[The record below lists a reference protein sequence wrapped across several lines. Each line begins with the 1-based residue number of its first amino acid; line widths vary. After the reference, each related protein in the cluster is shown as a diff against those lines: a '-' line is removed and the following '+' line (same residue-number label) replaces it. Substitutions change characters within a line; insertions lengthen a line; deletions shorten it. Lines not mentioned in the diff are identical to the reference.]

1 MADISRELAA
11 ILAAI
16 YGRDVRGSIHDA
28 LKKTNDAT
36 EVALLAGTEI
46 DSPTSPTTG
55 YFNGSLYMNTDHWN
69 LWQCQGTEPDDLAW
83 VDLGQFGGQDGTSVV
98 SITKDGVDPLNPNVD
113 IYKITYSDIAPSYFY
128 VTNGIDGTHGSVW
141 YKGTALTGSGS
152 VQGFPGVATDMYL
165 NSSTGGI
172 YQCTRTGD
180 GTSTSTGALWDYV
193 MTLGGGGGSVTY
205 LEDLDDVAL
214 FSEQVHEKLRY
225 EQRTV
230 SGVTK
235 NVWTNVPDDM
245 WTDPVVCAEDDYTK
259 TITVPDATRAYD
271 AYFECPDGVQSP
283 EVLNLYPASSTTVTV
298 VFRPVTAAQAGTG
311 NQCKLKLRGL
321 A

>member
-11 ILAAI
+11 ILSAV

-36 EVALLAGTEI
+36 EVALLAGTDV
-46 DSPTSPTTG
+46 DSPSSSTEG
-55 YFNGSLYMNTDHWN
+55 YFNGSLYINSDTWS

-83 VDLGQFGGQDGTSVV
+83 VNLGQFGGQDGTAIV
-98 SITKDGVDPLNPNVD
+98 SITKDGVDPDHPNID
-113 IYKITYSDIAPSYFY
+113 IYKITYSDIEPSYFY

-141 YKGTALTGSGS
+141 YKGTALTGPGS

-180 GTSTSTGALWDYV
+180 GTTTQSGALWDYV
-193 MTLGGGGGSVTY
+193 MTLGGGGGSVVY
-205 LEDLDDVAL
+205 LDDLDDVTL
-214 FSEQVHEKLRY
+214 VSEHNHQKLAHNGSY
-225 EQRTV
+225 
-230 SGVTK
+230 
-235 NVWTNVPDDM
+235 WTNVDDDL
-245 WTDPVVCAEDDYTK
+245 WTDPVVCEEDDYTK

-311 NQCKLKLRGL
+311 QQCKLKLRGL

>member
-1 MADISRELAA
+1 MADISKELAA

-16 YGRDVRGSIHDA
+16 YGRDARSSIHDA

-83 VDLGQFGGQDGTSVV
+83 VDLGQFGGQDGTAIV
-98 SITKDGVDPLNPNVD
+98 SITKDGVDPEHPNID
-113 IYKITYSDIAPSYFY
+113 IYKITYSDIEPTYFY

-152 VQGFPGVATDMYL
+152 VQGFPGVQTDMYL
-165 NSSTGGI
+165 NSQTGII
-172 YQCTRTGD
+172 YQCVRTGD
-180 GTSTSTGALWDYV
+180 GTTTQAGALWDYV
-193 MTLGGGGGSVTY
+193 MTISGGGSGATY
-205 LEDLDDVAL
+205 LEDLEDVSLA
-214 FSEQVHEKLRY
+214 SEQDHQKLVHNGSY
-225 EQRTV
+225 
-230 SGVTK
+230 
-235 NVWTNVPDDM
+235 WTNADDDL
-245 WTDPVVCAEDDYTK
+245 WTDPVICLEGDYEK
-259 TITVPDATRAYD
+259 VITVPDAIRAYD
-271 AYFECPDGVQSP
+271 AYFECPDNVQSP
-283 EVLNLYPASSTTVTV
+283 EVLNMYPSSSTTVTV

-311 NQCKLKLRGL
+311 QQCKLKLRGL

>member
-36 EVALLAGTEI
+36 EVALLAGTDV
-46 DSPTSPTTG
+46 DSPSSSTEG
-55 YFNGSLYMNTDHWN
+55 YFNGSLYINSDTWS

-83 VDLGQFGGQDGTSVV
+83 VDLGQFGGQDGTSIV
-98 SITKDGVDPLNPNVD
+98 SITKDGVDPDNPNID
-113 IYKITYSDIAPSYFY
+113 IYKITYSDIEPTYFY

-165 NSSTGGI
+165 NSQTGSI
-172 YQCTRTGD
+172 YQCIRTGD
-180 GTSTSTGALWDYV
+180 GTTTQSGALWDYV
-193 MTLGGGGGSVTY
+193 MTLGGGGGSVVY
-205 LEDLDDVAL
+205 LDDLDDVTL
-214 FSEQVHEKLRY
+214 VSEHNHQKLAHNGSY
-225 EQRTV
+225 
-230 SGVTK
+230 
-235 NVWTNVPDDM
+235 WTNVNDDL
-245 WTDPVVCAEDDYTK
+245 WTDPVVCAEDDDTK

-311 NQCKLKLRGL
+311 QQCKLKLRGL

>member
-11 ILAAI
+11 ILSAV

-36 EVALLAGTEI
+36 EVALLAGTDV
-46 DSPTSPTTG
+46 DSPSSSTEG
-55 YFNGSLYMNTDHWN
+55 YFNGSLYINTDHWN
-69 LWQCQGTEPDDLAW
+69 LWQCQGIEPDDLGW
-83 VDLGQFGGQDGTSVV
+83 VDLGQFGGQDGTAIV
-98 SITKDGVDPLNPNVD
+98 SITKDGVDPDHPNVD
-113 IYKITYSDIAPSYFY
+113 IYKITYSDIEPSYFY

-165 NSSTGGI
+165 NSQTGSI
-172 YQCTRTGD
+172 YQCIRTGD
-180 GTSTSTGALWDYV
+180 GTTTQSGALWDYV
-193 MTLGGGGGSVTY
+193 MTLGGGGGSVVY
-205 LEDLDDVAL
+205 LDDLDDVTL
-214 FSEQVHEKLRY
+214 VSEQNHQKLAHNGSY
-225 EQRTV
+225 
-230 SGVTK
+230 
-235 NVWTNVPDDM
+235 WTNVNDDL

-298 VFRPVTAAQAGTG
+298 VFRPVTSAQAGTG
-311 NQCKLKLRGL
+311 GQQCKLKLRGL